1 MQKLWKQYMENGM
14 KRQEQELILP
24 ETRIELSVLKGQNG
38 EGSFIISGSEKKQIS
53 GRVYTTNHRM
63 QVHEKE
69 IEGERIEISYTFVSK
84 GLQEQSVIKGEFIF
98 LTDCG
103 EYSLPFVAS
112 VDSTMVVSSAGRV
125 KNLYQ
130 FMELAEKERLEA
142 TSLFYKP
149 EFSKL
154 LKPAGEN
161 KQLLYDLLTENK
173 KDKELELEEFLK
185 ETLHK
190 QPATCYLDSSSIELE
205 QLEKNQEIKIPLI
218 KDGNGY
224 LEIALQVEGE
234 FLSCSKQVL
243 REEDFIGRT
252 CQCEVI
258 IHKNKLHNGKNM
270 GRVIFN
276 YGKIAMAYAITVRQG
291 ESWGVAHRL
300 RREKKSVN
308 RALLQRYLQFQKQ
321 EITRSQWVKE
331 SLDIVHVVNT
341 IDNTDPF
348 YILLM
353 TQYYIINK
361 EIDKAVDRMSELKS
375 RKLIHR
381 NDYVNYAYYLYLSSM
396 LDNRKSHI
404 RKNLEEILSLRKEY
418 PDNFALLWFTLY
430 MDETYET
437 NLQKKYMCIEA
448 FCEKGHIHPI
458 LYAEAL
464 QVLEQDAFC
473 MHDFNVFAQRLVW
486 WAIKQGRVSEELR
499 ERAMY
504 LIHRQKS
511 YTKRMYDIL
520 EYFYKESKDEEIVA
534 LICAMLVKS
543 NRTDEKAFYWY
554 RLGVQKG
561 VAITKLY
568 EFYLDSVP
576 EGYEQPFEREIFLYF
591 AMDSKLSPQKK
602 NILYSNLSSHKEEYP
617 DLNERFRIAMEMH
630 IREQLCGEKVSKELM
645 QLYKNC
651 LPGMTITN
659 DMWEPLSHL
668 SVLKMIE
675 MTNKRI
681 RNVIVRHSLL
691 EKEESFPVYRDR
703 AWIGVYSDS
712 FEIVLEDFEGKRFPY
727 HQATELEEVI
737 PISISM
743 EIPLRQNIMNV
754 GVALCRCFEQNHCRT
769 VTESNIE
776 SARYLIEQNVLNKR
790 YHIALILE
798 MIEYYRISMRTDAL
812 ELLIQEISSEEL
824 LPGEFEKITDYLIV
838 QGADET
844 AYQWVT
850 EVGYE
855 AMSKP
860 ALLRLCS
867 RKIADAAARELP
879 LLLEMAYH
887 LFVNEKYDEKILDF
901 LITYYEGPVK
911 IMADIFRAGKEF
923 NLDVCKLAERVL
935 MQVTLT
941 GAYLENLDS
950 IFQFYVES
958 GSRES
963 VLRAFYTYQATA
975 SLKDSVAVSD
985 SIWQGMEKLCMEAQ
999 LDFHVCGLAICR
1011 YYSEKSELTKEQ
1023 IAYGNRVVRAALLN
1037 DCFMSCFLKLPL
1049 EPDNMFWIQDKCIVE
1064 FTGTKNPKLHYV
1076 LDEKDKADSFVQEEM
1091 KPVIDGIF
1099 SKEIIL
1105 FSGEQLHYYITQRAN
1120 GNEEPVESNQ
1130 VSKDEAVAGE
1140 SSCRYNCINDMLVS
1154 LSLNDYDTLQLLTDR
1169 YFREVYLANRL
1180 FTIR

>member
-1 MQKLWKQYMENGM
+1 MQKLWKEYMENGM

-24 ETRIELSVLKGQNG
+24 ETRIELPVLKGQNG

-69 IEGERIEISYTFVSK
+69 IEGESIEISYTFVSK
-84 GLQEQSVIKGEFIF
+84 GLEEQSVVKGDFIF

-103 EYSLPFVAS
+103 EYNLPFVVS
-112 VDSTMVVSSAGRV
+112 VDSTVVSSSAGRA

-142 TSLFYKP
+142 ASLFYKP

-154 LKPAGEN
+154 LKHTGEK
-161 KQLLYDLLTENK
+161 KQLLYTLLTENK
-173 KDKELELEEFLK
+173 QDKEFELEEFLISAVQK
-185 ETLHK
+185 H
-190 QPATCYLDSSSIELE
+190 AVTCYLDNSNIELE
-205 QLEKNQEIKIPLI
+205 NLEKNQEIKIPLI

-224 LEIALQVEGE
+224 LEVSVEVEGE

-243 REEDFIGRT
+243 HEEDFIGRI

-258 IHKNKLHNGKNM
+258 IHKDKLHNGKNM
-270 GRVIFN
+270 GRVVFH
-276 YGKIAMAYAITVRQG
+276 YGKISMAYVITVGQG
-291 ESWGVAHRL
+291 EPWGIEHRL

-308 RALLQRYLQFQKQ
+308 RALLKRYLQFQKQ

-331 SLDIVHVVNT
+331 SLDIAHVVNT
-341 IDNTDPF
+341 IDNRDPF

-353 TQYYIINK
+353 TQLYIINK
-361 EIDKAVDRMSELKS
+361 EIDKAVDRMAELKE

-404 RKNLEEILSLRKEY
+404 RKNLEEITSLRKEY

-430 MDETYET
+430 MDESFET
-437 NLQKKYMCIEA
+437 NLQKKYMCIET
-448 FCEKGHIHPI
+448 FCEKGHMHPI

-473 MHDFNVFAQRLVW
+473 MHEFNVFAQRLVW
-486 WAIKQGRVSEELR
+486 WAIKQDRVSEELR

-504 LIHRQKS
+504 LIHRQKT

-534 LICAMLVKS
+534 LICTMLVKS

-554 RLGVQKG
+554 RLGVQRG
-561 VAITKLY
+561 IAITKLY

-576 EGYEQPFEREIFLYF
+576 EGYEKPFEREIFLYF
-591 AMDSKLSPQKK
+591 AMDSKLSAQKK
-602 NILYSNLSSHKEEYP
+602 NILYSNLSNHKEEYP
-617 DLNERFRIAMEMH
+617 DLNERFRIAMQMH
-630 IREQLCGEKVSKELM
+630 VREQLCEEKVSKELM
-645 QLYKNC
+645 QLYRNI
-651 LPGMTITN
+651 LPGMTITG
-659 DMWEPLSHL
+659 DMWEPLSYL
-668 SVLKMIE
+668 SFLKMIE
-675 MTNKRI
+675 IKNKRI

-703 AWIGVYSDS
+703 AWIAVYSDVY
-712 FEIVLEDFEGKRFPY
+712 EIVLEDFDGKRYPY
-727 HQATELEEVI
+727 HQTAELEEVI

-743 EIPLRQNIMNV
+743 EVPLRQNIMNV
-754 GVALCRCFEQNHCRT
+754 GVALCRCFEQNCCRS
-769 VTESNIE
+769 VTDSNIE
-776 SARYLIEQNVLNKR
+776 SARYLIEQNVLSKR
-790 YHIALILE
+790 HHIALLLG

-812 ELLIQEISSEEL
+812 ELLLQEVSSEEL
-824 LPGEFEKITDYLIV
+824 LPDEFEKMTDYLIG

-844 AYQWVT
+844 TYQWIT

-855 AMSKP
+855 NMSSA

-867 RKIADAAARELP
+867 RRIADADRKEIP
-879 LLLEMAYH
+879 LLLEMAYD
-887 LFVNEKYDEKILDF
+887 LFLKKKYDENILEF
-901 LITYYEGPVK
+901 LITYYDGPVK
-911 IMADIFRAGKEF
+911 VMADIFRVGREF
-923 NLDVCKLAERVL
+923 NLDVRELAERML
-935 MQVTLT
+935 MQVVITN
-941 GAYLENLDS
+941 AYLENLDS
-950 IFQFYVES
+950 IFQFYLES

-975 SLKDSVAVSD
+975 SLKDGVAVNHSV
-985 SIWQGMEKLCMEAQ
+985 WKGMEKFCMEEDT
-999 LDFHVCGLAICR
+999 DFHVCGLALCE
-1011 YYSEKSELTKEQ
+1011 YYSEQKQLTAEQ
-1023 IAYGNRVVRAALLN
+1023 TAYANRVVRAALLH
-1037 DCFMSCFLKLPL
+1037 DCFMACFLKLPL
-1049 EPDNMFWIQDKCIVE
+1049 DADNKFWLQDKCIVE
-1064 FTGTKNPKLHYV
+1064 FTGSRKPKLHYV
-1076 LDEKDKADSFVQEEM
+1076 LDEKDKADSFVQEDM
-1091 KPVIDGIF
+1091 KPVVDGVF

-1105 FSGEQLHYYITQRAN
+1105 FSGEQLHYYITETTDDR
-1120 GNEEPVESNQ
+1120 EEPVESNQ
-1130 VSKDEAVAGE
+1130 ASKDEDEANDN
-1140 SSCRYNCINDMLVS
+1140 SCRYHCINDMLVS

-1169 YFREVYLANRL
+1169 YFREVYMANRL